1 MWASFWRPV
10 RSPLKKAFT
19 PFGQRY
25 AVFCTVVE
33 AGTIVRGGHGSN
45 RDNCFHDTAPHG
57 AMDGR
62 TRDAVLGLAIVAAAL
77 AGVAF
82 IIFGDVALTTVG
94 ILFVILSAVGFL
106 VVVKDFIVG
115 QESDVSDLPK

>member
-1 MWASFWRPV
+1 
-10 RSPLKKAFT
+10 
-19 PFGQRY
+19 
-25 AVFCTVVE
+25 
-33 AGTIVRGGHGSN
+33 
-45 RDNCFHDTAPHG
+45 
-57 AMDGR
+57 MDGR

-77 AGVAF
+77 AGVVF